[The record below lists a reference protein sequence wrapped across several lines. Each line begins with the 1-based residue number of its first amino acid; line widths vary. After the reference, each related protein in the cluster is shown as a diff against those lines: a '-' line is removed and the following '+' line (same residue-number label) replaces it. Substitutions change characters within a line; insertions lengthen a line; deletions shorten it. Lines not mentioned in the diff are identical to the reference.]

1 MERPGRDGQPH
12 KASASWGSVLRRK
25 YVEGYLGRWDL
36 LEKPASNAPF
46 LGDPQYLELLKVKRW
61 RPLHVP
67 QAMGG

>member
-1 MERPGRDGQPH
+1 
-12 KASASWGSVLRRK
+12 VLRRK